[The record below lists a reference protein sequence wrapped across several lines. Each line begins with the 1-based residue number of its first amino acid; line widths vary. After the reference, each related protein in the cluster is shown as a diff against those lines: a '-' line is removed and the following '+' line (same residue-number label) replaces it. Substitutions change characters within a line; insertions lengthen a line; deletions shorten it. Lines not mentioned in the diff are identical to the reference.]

1 MLKTSRSEKKWIGDG
16 TIAVVVV
23 VWARDDEGTVGVFL
37 VEKGTPGF
45 STEVMTGKAAMS
57 RNGAG

>member
-1 MLKTSRSEKKWIGDG
+1 
-16 TIAVVVV
+16 VVV
-23 VWARDDEGTVGVFL
+23 VWARDDEGTVGAFL

-45 STEVMTGKAAMS
+45 STEVMTGKAAMA